1 MSATEIFEL
10 RRNNLA
16 KVIDQLIDS
25 QQFKN
30 GKEICE
36 HFGLS
41 AAYITQLL
49 NSKRQIGEKAAREL
63 EQQLGLESLIL
74 DRAEAH
80 VIEVAPNP
88 VKMTLF
94 QMQVVEQQ
102 AFKMKVIDS
111 AENLVSWLKL
121 EPQHYA
127 IQVTGRYYFPSIK
140 AGWWLV
146 CDEQAELQ
154 SSDLV
159 CLYLINGLQLIVE
172 LISESQDSYQIQ
184 SLDESRKVSFQKSDV
199 AKIHPVIAIVPQ
211 HSIFL
216 DQKKFSPS

>member
-16 KVIDQLIDS
+16 KVIDQLINS
-25 QQFKN
+25 QRFKN

-49 NSKRQIGEKAAREL
+49 NSKRQIGEKAARDL

-74 DRAEAH
+74 DRAQAPI
-80 VIEVAPNP
+80 IEVASSP
-88 VKMTLF
+88 VKMNLF

-102 AFKMKVIDS
+102 AFKLKAIDS
-111 AENLVSWLKL
+111 VEGLLPWFKS
-121 EPQHYA
+121 EPQYYA

-146 CDEQAELQ
+146 CDAQAVLQ

-184 SLDESRKVSFQKSDV
+184 SLDESRMVSFQKSDV
-199 AKIHPVIAIVPQ
+199 AKIHPVLAIVP
-211 HSIFL
+211 
-216 DQKKFSPS
+216 

>member
-63 EQQLGLESLIL
+63 EQQLSLESLIL
-74 DRAEAH
+74 DRAQAP
-80 VIEVAPNP
+80 VIEMASNP

-102 AFKMKVIDS
+102 AFKMKAID
-111 AENLVSWLKL
+111 AVENLIPLLKFEL
-121 EPQHYA
+121 QHYA
-127 IQVTGRYYFPSIK
+127 IQVTGQYYFPSLK

-146 CDEQAELQ
+146 CDAQAVLQ
-154 SSDLV
+154 SSGLA

-199 AKIHPVIAIVPQ
+199 AKIHPVIAIVPPQ
-211 HSIFL
+211 
-216 DQKKFSPS
+216 QFS

>member
-25 QQFKN
+25 QQFNN

-63 EQQLGLESLIL
+63 EQQLSLESLIL
-74 DRAEAH
+74 DRAEAP
-80 VIEVAPNP
+80 VIEVVSSP
-88 VKMTLF
+88 VKVTLF

-102 AFKMKVIDS
+102 AFKLKAIDS
-111 AENLVSWLKL
+111 VEGLLPWFKS
-121 EPQHYA
+121 EPQYYA
-127 IQVTGRYYFPSIK
+127 IQVTGQYYFPSLK

-154 SSDLV
+154 PSVLM
-159 CLYLINGLQLIVE
+159 CLYLSNGLQLIVE

-184 SLDESRKVSFQKSDV
+184 SLDESRKVSFQKADV
-199 AKIHPVIAIVPQ
+199 AKIHPVIAIVPPQ
-211 HSIFL
+211 
-216 DQKKFSPS
+216 QFS

>member
-74 DRAEAH
+74 DRAEAP

-127 IQVTGRYYFPSIK
+127 IQVTGQYYFPNLK

-146 CDEQAELQ
+146 CDAQAVLQ
-154 SSDLV
+154 SSGLA

-172 LISESQDSYQIQ
+172 LMSENQDSYQIQ
-184 SLDESRKVSFQKSDV
+184 SLDESRKVSFQKFDV
-199 AKIHPVIAIVPQ
+199 AKIHPVIAIVPPQ
-211 HSIFL
+211 
-216 DQKKFSPS
+216 QFS